1 MVSLLYFG
9 WTRQQFRVNNVAVH
23 NKCRMPRSGLQSFER
38 PANAG
43 LNKGSHEVMN
53 ILDLT
58 GKTALVTGAGQGV
71 GKQAALHLAAYGA
84 KVVVNDYFRERAQQ
98 VADEINRARGAE
110 DAAVA
115 CAADVSDLSSIRA
128 MADEVK
134 SRTGAIHI
142 LVNNAG
148 NAGPTGAGVSGK
160 PFWEQ
165 EPAEWNTWMGVNFYG
180 VLNTCRV
187 FLPDMIA
194 SGAGSIVN
202 VISDAGRVGEA
213 NMEIY
218 SGAKAGAAGF
228 TRALSRSVGRF
239 NVRAN
244 CVAISATR
252 TPATEKFLAN
262 EEFAKRALSKYVLR
276 RFGEPSDVANMI
288 VFLASEAAAWIT
300 GQTYPVNGGFD
311 MAM

>member
-1 MVSLLYFG
+1 
-9 WTRQQFRVNNVAVH
+9 
-23 NKCRMPRSGLQSFER
+23 
-38 PANAG
+38 
-43 LNKGSHEVMN
+43 MN
-53 ILDLT
+53 ILDLK

-71 GKQAALHLAAYGA
+71 GRQAALHLAAYGA
-84 KVVVNDYFRERAQQ
+84 RVVVNDYFLDRAQQ
-98 VADEINRARGAE
+98 VADEINRERGA
-110 DAAVA
+110 DSAIAL
-115 CAADVSDLSSIRA
+115 AADVSDLTSVQQ
-128 MADEVK
+128 MASDAKARV
-134 SRTGAIHI
+134 GAIQV

-148 NAGPTGAGVSGK
+148 NAGPTGAGLTGK

-165 EPAEWNTWMGVNFYG
+165 EPAEWNTWMGVNFFG
-180 VLNTCRV
+180 VLNTCRA
-187 FLPDMIA
+187 FLPDMVA
-194 SGAGSIVN
+194 SGAGAIVN

-228 TRALSRSVGRF
+228 TRALARSVGRF
-239 NVRAN
+239 NLRAN

-252 TPATEKFLAN
+252 TPATERHLAN

-276 RFGEPSDVANMI
+276 RFGEPSDVANMV
-288 VFLASEAAAWIT
+288 VFLASDAAAWIT